1 MAKFYN
7 PGQKIYDRLQYTH
20 PTKDPKEGNT
30 LSYYLMD
37 APEGEFFEVPDT
49 VVIDSPE
56 GELQVPVNFGKRVKA
71 LYQNRGVIQIM
82 TNGKEIAEDDN
93 AAASEKE
100 AKVKGNAMWREYL
113 RTIAREHY
121 TSVEETKSF
130 GGVPRGAT
138 GLTKYALNTLN
149 LEDPADRIDTITR
162 AKEGQVSNVEMQS
175 KIDALT
181 AQVNQLIG
189 AKGATP
195 SRT

>member
-71 LYQNRGVIQIM
+71 LYQNRGVIQII
-82 TNGKEIAEDDN
+82 TGKEIAEDDN
-93 AAASEKE
+93 AAATEKD
-100 AKVKGNAMWREYL
+100 AKVKGTAMWREYL

-130 GGVPRGAT
+130 GGVPRSAT

-162 AKEGQVSNVEMQS
+162 AKEGQTANSELV
-175 KIDALT
+175 
-181 AQVNQLIG
+181 AQVQAMRDEIQQL
-189 AKGATP
+189 KGAQNARKT
-195 SRT
+195 T

>member
-71 LYQNRGVIQIM
+71 LYQNRGVIQII
-82 TNGKEIAEDDN
+82 TGKDIAEDDN
-93 AAASEKE
+93 AAANEKD
-100 AKVKGNAMWREYL
+100 AKVKGTAMWREYL

-149 LEDPADRIDTITR
+149 LEDPADRIDTMIR
-162 AKEGQVSNVEMQS
+162 VKEEQ
-175 KIDALT
+175 KTDAATQKQISELT
-181 AQVNQLIG
+181 ALVHQL
-189 AKGATP
+189 KGALD
-195 SRT
+195 SKGK